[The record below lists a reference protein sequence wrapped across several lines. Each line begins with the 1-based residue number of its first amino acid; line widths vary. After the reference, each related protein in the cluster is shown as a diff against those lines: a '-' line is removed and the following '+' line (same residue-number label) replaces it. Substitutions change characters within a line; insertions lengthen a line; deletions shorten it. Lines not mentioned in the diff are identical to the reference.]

1 MFFPAV
7 KRSEKEI
14 EKLSEYE
21 RQRLKNIAEIE
32 LQLADP
38 LDIIQQSAN
47 QLKKSNISAKQRAK
61 SKKSKLNSETGE
73 KTSNRVNF
81 VRRSSRIIQ
90 EKRQSTN
97 YNEQSDDEND
107 KNDTKKL
114 KNGSLKIKFRWF
126 KSSEYKKSDEMYYNS
141 LDDSDFIHDGDEEY
155 ESDYE
160 SSAPG
165 SKRKRKVYTP
175 RLAVSQVTQEMIE
188 NISYSSSGKVYSQS
202 GTTCHQCRQKTADQK
217 SYCRY
222 KGCSGVRGNFCGFC
236 LGRRYGENV
245 ASVLVNPKWACPPCR
260 GYCNCSICRR
270 RKGMA
275 PTGQL
280 AQQAVAGGYE
290 SVRHMLSSIE
300 GEGPDVADFE
310 FDDEDNN
317 QNEAENNRN
326 EADKNNDTKVCYSNE
341 ENNLEIQDDNDNVSD
356 EVKCIDS
363 NEQCNS
369 DNHEDECVTEIKETH
384 EMIIDKLYKQLLSE
398 D

>member
-1 MFFPAV
+1 MFFESV
-7 KRSEKEI
+7 KKSEKEL

-21 RQRLKNIAEIE
+21 RERLRNIAEIE
-32 LQLADP
+32 LQFADS
-38 LDIIQQSAN
+38 LDTLQKSAN
-47 QLKKSNISAKQRAK
+47 ELKASKINATKRRAK
-61 SKKSKLNSETGE
+61 SKKPKFDSETDKE
-73 KTSNRVNF
+73 SNRLHF

-107 KNDTKKL
+107 NNDRKKL
-114 KNGSLKIKFRWF
+114 KQGSLKIKFRWF
-126 KSSEYKKSDEMYYNS
+126 KSSEYQKSDELYYGS
-141 LDDSDFIHDGDEEY
+141 LADSDFINDGDEEY

-160 SSAPG
+160 SSVPG
-165 SKRKRKVYTP
+165 SKRKRKAFTP
-175 RLAVSQVTQEMIE
+175 RLAVSQVTSEMIE

-222 KGCSGVRGNFCGFC
+222 KGCSGMRGTFCGFC

-245 ASVLVNPKWACPPCR
+245 ATVLLNPKWACPPCR

-280 AQQAVAGGYE
+280 AQQALAGGYE
-290 SVRHMLSSIE
+290 SVRHMLNCIE
-300 GEGPDVADFE
+300 GEEPEVADLE
-310 FDDEDNN
+310 FDDEDN
-317 QNEAENNRN
+317 QNEP
-326 EADKNNDTKVCYSNE
+326 DKNKTADDE
-341 ENNLEIQDDNDNVSD
+341 QNNLETKNENDNVSD
-356 EVKCIDS
+356 EVKVSDS
-363 NEQCNS
+363 DEASNS
-369 DNHEDECVTEIKETH
+369 ANREDKCTTENQETH

>member
-1 MFFPAV
+1 MFFVSV
-7 KRSEKEI
+7 KKSAKEI
-14 EKLSEYE
+14 ENLSEYE
-21 RQRLKNIAEIE
+21 RERLKNIAEIE

-38 LDIIQQSAN
+38 LDTIQKSAN
-47 QLKKSNISAKQRAK
+47 ELKSSKINATNNRRAK
-61 SKKSKLNSETGE
+61 SKKRKFNSETDND
-73 KTSNRVNF
+73 TSNRVHF

-107 KNDTKKL
+107 RSDKKKL
-114 KNGSLKIKFRWF
+114 KQGSLKIKFRWF
-126 KSSEYKKSDEMYYNS
+126 KSSEYQKSDELYYSS
-141 LDDSDFIHDGDEEY
+141 LADSDFIDDGDEEY

-160 SSAPG
+160 SSVSG
-165 SKRKRKVYTP
+165 SKRKRKTYTP

-222 KGCSGVRGNFCGFC
+222 KGCSGMRGNFCGFC

-245 ASVLVNPKWACPPCR
+245 ANVLVNPKWACPPCR

-280 AQQAVAGGYE
+280 AQQALAGGYE

-300 GEGPDVADFE
+300 GEDPDVTDLE

-317 QNEAENNRN
+317 QSAP
-326 EADKNNDTKVCYSNE
+326 DKNNIAEDNNE
-341 ENNLEIQDDNDNVSD
+341 NEQNDLETQRDNDNVSD
-356 EVKCIDS
+356 EVKCSD
-363 NEQCNS
+363 ETCNS
-369 DNHEDECVTEIKETH
+369 ANHEDKCAIKDQETQ
-384 EMIIDKLYKQLLSE
+384 EMVIDKLYKQLLSE

>member
-1 MFFPAV
+1 MFLVSV
-7 KRSEKEI
+7 KKSAKEM
-14 EKLSEYE
+14 EMLSDYE
-21 RQRLKNIAEIE
+21 RERLKNIAEIE

-38 LDIIQQSAN
+38 LDTIQKTAN
-47 QLKKSNISAKQRAK
+47 ELKSSNINATNSKRTKGKKRKSNSDTDK
-61 SKKSKLNSETGE
+61 SNT
-73 KTSNRVNF
+73 VNF

-107 KNDTKKL
+107 KKKL
-114 KNGSLKIKFRWF
+114 KQGSLKIKFRWF
-126 KSSEYKKSDEMYYNS
+126 KSSEYQKSDELYYSS
-141 LDDSDFIHDGDEEY
+141 LADSDFINDDEEEY
-155 ESDYE
+155 GSDYE
-160 SSAPG
+160 LSVPG
-165 SKRKRKVYTP
+165 SKRKRKAHVP

-245 ASVLVNPKWACPPCR
+245 ANVLVNPKWACPPCR

-280 AQQAVAGGYE
+280 AQQALAGGYE
-290 SVRHMLSSIE
+290 SVRHMLCSIE
-300 GEGPDVADFE
+300 GENPDVMDLE
-310 FDDEDNN
+310 FDDEDN
-317 QNEAENNRN
+317 QNGP
-326 EADKNNDTKVCYSNE
+326 DKNNITKGSLENE
-341 ENNLEIQDDNDNVSD
+341 QNNLETQHDNDNVSD
-356 EVKCIDS
+356 EVKCSDS
-363 NEQCNS
+363 DEPCNS
-369 DNHEDECVTEIKETH
+369 ANHKDKCGIENKDTH

>member
-1 MFFPAV
+1 M
-7 KRSEKEI
+7 EM
-14 EKLSEYE
+14 LSDYE
-21 RQRLKNIAEIE
+21 RERLKNIAEIE
-32 LQLADP
+32 LQRT
-38 LDIIQQSAN
+38 
-47 QLKKSNISAKQRAK
+47 KGKKRKSNSDTDK
-61 SKKSKLNSETGE
+61 SNT
-73 KTSNRVNF
+73 VNF

-107 KNDTKKL
+107 KKKL
-114 KNGSLKIKFRWF
+114 KQGSLKIKFRWF
-126 KSSEYKKSDEMYYNS
+126 KSSEYQKSDELYYSS
-141 LDDSDFIHDGDEEY
+141 LADSDFINDDEEEY
-155 ESDYE
+155 GSDYE
-160 SSAPG
+160 LSVVSWI
-165 SKRKRKVYTP
+165 KRKRKAHVP

-245 ASVLVNPKWACPPCR
+245 ANVLVNPKWACPPCR

-280 AQQAVAGGYE
+280 AQQALAGGYE
-290 SVRHMLSSIE
+290 SVRHMLCSIE
-300 GEGPDVADFE
+300 GENPDVMDLE
-310 FDDEDNN
+310 FDDEDN
-317 QNEAENNRN
+317 QNGP
-326 EADKNNDTKVCYSNE
+326 DKNNITKGSLENE
-341 ENNLEIQDDNDNVSD
+341 QNNLETQHDNDNVSD
-356 EVKCIDS
+356 EVKCSDS
-363 NEQCNS
+363 DEPCNS
-369 DNHEDECVTEIKETH
+369 ANHKDKCGIENKDTH